1 MRELALPYVRPCHY
15 IFFLTKSQAH
25 LILDNLTNKVFF
37 LAFCSFSWSN
47 YLYETIK
54 GKEMAGS
61 INKVILVG
69 NVGQEPQVR
78 TMQNGQKVVSFSLAT
93 SDRWR
98 DRQTGEQ
105 KEQTEWHRVVIFNP
119 NLVEVA
125 ERMLQ
130 KGTKLYLEGSLRTRK
145 WQNQQGVDVF
155 TTEVVLNQ
163 FAGQMVILSGS
174 KSLDGGVSGG
184 DYSAPAT
191 PSQPREEMSISDIGD
206 DIPF

>member
-1 MRELALPYVRPCHY
+1 
-15 IFFLTKSQAH
+15 
-25 LILDNLTNKVFF
+25 
-37 LAFCSFSWSN
+37 
-47 YLYETIK
+47 
-54 GKEMAGS
+54 MAGS

-69 NVGQEPQVR
+69 NVGQDPQVR

-105 KEQTEWHRVVIFNP
+105 KEQTEWHRIVVFNS
-119 NLVEVA
+119 NLADVA

-130 KGTKLYLEGSLRTRK
+130 KGTKLYIEGSLRTRK
-145 WQNQQGVDVF
+145 WQNQQGADVY

-163 FAGQMVILSGS
+163 FAGQMVILSGA
-174 KSLDGGVSGG
+174 KTPDGPSAPSGG
-184 DYSAPAT
+184 EYGAPT
-191 PSQPREEMSISDIGD
+191 PAPQREEISVADIGD

>member
-1 MRELALPYVRPCHY
+1 
-15 IFFLTKSQAH
+15 
-25 LILDNLTNKVFF
+25 
-37 LAFCSFSWSN
+37 
-47 YLYETIK
+47 
-54 GKEMAGS
+54 MAGS

-69 NVGQEPQVR
+69 NIGQDPQVR
-78 TMQNGQKVVSFSLAT
+78 TMQSGQKVVTFSLAT

-145 WQNQQGVDVF
+145 WQNQQGVDTF
-155 TTEVVLNQ
+155 TTEVVLNP
-163 FAGQMVILSGS
+163 FAGQMVILSGAKTMEAGS
-174 KSLDGGVSGG
+174 DNGEVS
-184 DYSAPAT
+184 AVA
-191 PSQPREEMSISDIGD
+191 QPREDVQIEEIAD

>member
-1 MRELALPYVRPCHY
+1 
-15 IFFLTKSQAH
+15 
-25 LILDNLTNKVFF
+25 
-37 LAFCSFSWSN
+37 
-47 YLYETIK
+47 
-54 GKEMAGS
+54 MAGS

-69 NVGQEPQVR
+69 NIGQEPQVR
-78 TMQNGQKVVSFSLAT
+78 TMGSGQKVVSFSLAT

-98 DRQTGEQ
+98 DRSTGEQ

-130 KGTKLYLEGSLRTRK
+130 KGTKLYLEGSLKTRK

-155 TTEVVLNQ
+155 TTEVILNP
-163 FAGQMVILSGS
+163 FAGQMVILSGA
-174 KSLDGGVSGG
+174 KTGDGAG
-184 DYSAPAT
+184 DYQAAPAAA
-191 PSQPREEMSISDIGD
+191 QPREEISVAEIGD

>member
-1 MRELALPYVRPCHY
+1 
-15 IFFLTKSQAH
+15 
-25 LILDNLTNKVFF
+25 
-37 LAFCSFSWSN
+37 
-47 YLYETIK
+47 
-54 GKEMAGS
+54 MAGS

-78 TMQNGQKVVSFSLAT
+78 DMQNGQKVVSFSLAT

-105 KEQTEWHRVVIFNP
+105 KEQTEWHRVVIFNS
-119 NLVEVA
+119 NLIEVA

-145 WQNQQGVDVF
+145 WQNQQGVDTF

-163 FAGQMVILSGS
+163 YAGQMVILSGA
-174 KSLDGGVSGG
+174 KGGSIESSES
-184 DYSAPAT
+184 SAPMAQ
-191 PSQPREEMSISDIGD
+191 SHEEVKVEEISD

>member
-1 MRELALPYVRPCHY
+1 
-15 IFFLTKSQAH
+15 
-25 LILDNLTNKVFF
+25 
-37 LAFCSFSWSN
+37 
-47 YLYETIK
+47 
-54 GKEMAGS
+54 MAGS

-78 TMQNGQKVVSFSLAT
+78 TMQSGQKVVSFSLAT

-98 DRQTGEQ
+98 DRATGEQ

-145 WQNQQGVDVF
+145 WQNQQGADVF
-155 TTEVVLNQ
+155 TTEVVLNP
-163 FAGQMVILSGS
+163 FAGQMVILSGA
-174 KSLDGGVSGG
+174 KSLDSQSVGG
-184 DYSAPAT
+184 DTSAPAAI
-191 PSQPREEMSISDIGD
+191 QREEVQTTPLD
-206 DIPF
+206 DEIPF

>member
-1 MRELALPYVRPCHY
+1 
-15 IFFLTKSQAH
+15 
-25 LILDNLTNKVFF
+25 
-37 LAFCSFSWSN
+37 
-47 YLYETIK
+47 
-54 GKEMAGS
+54 MAGS

-69 NVGQEPQVR
+69 NVGQDPQVR

-105 KEQTEWHRVVIFNP
+105 KEQTEWHRIVIFNP

-130 KGTKLYLEGSLRTRK
+130 KGTKLYIEGSLRTRK
-145 WQNQQGVDVF
+145 WQKQQGVDTY
-155 TTEVVLNQ
+155 TTEITLNQ
-163 FAGQMVILSGS
+163 FAGTMVILSGA
-174 KSLDGGVSGG
+174 KSVEAGSMAPSATPA
-184 DYSAPAT
+184 SAPV
-191 PSQPREEMSISDIGD
+191 EEMSIAEIGD

>member
-1 MRELALPYVRPCHY
+1 MDML
-15 IFFLTKSQAH
+15 
-25 LILDNLTNKVFF
+25 NKG
-37 LAFCSFSWSN
+37 
-47 YLYETIK
+47 TIK
-54 GKEMAGS
+54 MAGS

-69 NVGQEPQVR
+69 NIGQDPQIR
-78 TMQNGQKVVSFSLAT
+78 TMQSGQKVVTFSLAT

-119 NLVEVA
+119 NLVDVA

-145 WQNQQGVDVF
+145 WQNQQGVDTF
-155 TTEVVLNQ
+155 TTEVVLNP
-163 FAGQMVILSGS
+163 FAGQMVILSGA
-174 KSLDGGVSGG
+174 KAMDGASESGAGQPVQHEEVSI
-184 DYSAPAT
+184 DEIA
-191 PSQPREEMSISDIGD
+191 D

>member
-1 MRELALPYVRPCHY
+1 
-15 IFFLTKSQAH
+15 
-25 LILDNLTNKVFF
+25 
-37 LAFCSFSWSN
+37 
-47 YLYETIK
+47 
-54 GKEMAGS
+54 MAGS
-61 INKVILVG
+61 INKVILFG
-69 NVGQEPQVR
+69 NVGQDPQVR
-78 TMQNGQKVVSFSLAT
+78 TMQSGQKVVSFSLAT
-93 SDRWR
+93 SERWR

-145 WQNQQGVDVF
+145 WQNQQGIDVY

-163 FAGQMVILSGS
+163 FAGQMVILAGA
-174 KSLDGGVSGG
+174 KSLDSNVGGE
-184 DYSAPAT
+184 YAPAA
-191 PSQPREEMSISDIGD
+191 PAAPQREEMSVADIGD

>member
-1 MRELALPYVRPCHY
+1 
-15 IFFLTKSQAH
+15 
-25 LILDNLTNKVFF
+25 
-37 LAFCSFSWSN
+37 
-47 YLYETIK
+47 
-54 GKEMAGS
+54 MAGS

-69 NVGQEPQVR
+69 NVGQDPQVR

-105 KEQTEWHRVVIFNP
+105 KEQTEWHRIVIFNP

-130 KGTKLYLEGSLRTRK
+130 KGTKLYIEGSLRTRK
-145 WQNQQGVDVF
+145 WQNQQGVDTY
-155 TTEVVLNQ
+155 TTEITLNQ
-163 FAGQMVILSGS
+163 FAGTMVILSGA
-174 KSLDGGVSGG
+174 KSVEGGSMGNS
-184 DYSAPAT
+184 SAPT
-191 PSQPREEMSISDIGD
+191 PAPTEEISISEIGD

>member
-1 MRELALPYVRPCHY
+1 
-15 IFFLTKSQAH
+15 
-25 LILDNLTNKVFF
+25 
-37 LAFCSFSWSN
+37 
-47 YLYETIK
+47 
-54 GKEMAGS
+54 MAGS

-69 NVGQEPQVR
+69 NIGQDPQTR

-105 KEQTEWHRVVIFNP
+105 KEQTEWHRIVIFNP

-130 KGTKLYLEGSLRTRK
+130 KGTKLYLEGALRTRK
-145 WQNQQGVDVF
+145 WQNQQGVDTY

-163 FAGQMVILSGS
+163 FSGTMVILSGA
-174 KSLDGGVSGG
+174 KSADAIASG
-184 DYSAPAT
+184 SAPAT
-191 PSQPREEMSISDIGD
+191 QPTEEISIAEIGD

>member
-1 MRELALPYVRPCHY
+1 
-15 IFFLTKSQAH
+15 
-25 LILDNLTNKVFF
+25 
-37 LAFCSFSWSN
+37 
-47 YLYETIK
+47 
-54 GKEMAGS
+54 MAGS

-69 NVGQEPQVR
+69 NVGQDPQVR
-78 TMQNGQKVVSFSLAT
+78 TMQSGQKVVSFSLAT

-98 DRQTGEQ
+98 DRQSGEQ

-130 KGTKLYLEGSLRTRK
+130 KGTKLYIEGSLRTRK
-145 WQNQQGVDVF
+145 WQNQQGVDTF

-163 FAGQMVILSGS
+163 FSGTMVILSGAKAVDS
-174 KSLDGGVSGG
+174 MSGG
-184 DYSAPAT
+184 ASTTTAPAPT
-191 PSQPREEMSISDIGD
+191 EEISIAEIGD

>member
-1 MRELALPYVRPCHY
+1 
-15 IFFLTKSQAH
+15 
-25 LILDNLTNKVFF
+25 
-37 LAFCSFSWSN
+37 
-47 YLYETIK
+47 
-54 GKEMAGS
+54 MAGS

-69 NVGQEPQVR
+69 NIGQEPQVR
-78 TMQNGQKVVSFSLAT
+78 TMQSGQKVVTFSLAT

-119 NLVEVA
+119 SLVDVA

-145 WQNQQGVDVF
+145 WQNQQGVDTF
-155 TTEVVLNQ
+155 TTEVVLNPYS
-163 FAGQMVILSGS
+163 GQMVILSGA
-174 KSLDGGVSGG
+174 KAMDG
-184 DYSAPAT
+184 SADSASAT
-191 PSQPREEMSISDIGD
+191 PAQPREEVRIEDIAD

>member
-1 MRELALPYVRPCHY
+1 
-15 IFFLTKSQAH
+15 
-25 LILDNLTNKVFF
+25 
-37 LAFCSFSWSN
+37 
-47 YLYETIK
+47 
-54 GKEMAGS
+54 MAGS

-69 NVGQEPQVR
+69 NIGQEPQVR
-78 TMQNGQKVVSFSLAT
+78 TMQNGQKVVTFSLAT

-105 KEQTEWHRVVIFNP
+105 KEQTEWHRIVIFNP

-145 WQNQQGVDVF
+145 WQNQQGVDTF

-163 FAGQMVILSGS
+163 FAGQMVILAGA
-174 KSLDGGVSGG
+174 KTMDGTS
-184 DYSAPAT
+184 DTSDAAPA
-191 PSQPREEMSISDIGD
+191 QPREEINIEDIAD

>member
-1 MRELALPYVRPCHY
+1 M
-15 IFFLTKSQAH
+15 
-25 LILDNLTNKVFF
+25 N
-37 LAFCSFSWSN
+37 
-47 YLYETIK
+47 
-54 GKEMAGS
+54 MAGS

-69 NVGQEPQVR
+69 NIGQEPQVR
-78 TMQNGQKVVSFSLAT
+78 TMQSGQKVVSFSLAT

-119 NLVEVA
+119 SLVDVA

-145 WQNQQGVDVF
+145 WQNQQGVDTF
-155 TTEVVLNQ
+155 TTEVVLNP
-163 FAGQMVILSGS
+163 FSGQMVILSGA
-174 KSLDGGVSGG
+174 KALDGSS
-184 DYSAPAT
+184 DSASVA
-191 PSQPREEMSISDIGD
+191 SAPREEVNIEDIAD

>member
-1 MRELALPYVRPCHY
+1 
-15 IFFLTKSQAH
+15 
-25 LILDNLTNKVFF
+25 
-37 LAFCSFSWSN
+37 
-47 YLYETIK
+47 
-54 GKEMAGS
+54 MAGS

-69 NVGQEPQVR
+69 NVGQDPQVR
-78 TMQNGQKVVSFSLAT
+78 TMQSGQKVVSFSLAT

-145 WQNQQGVDVF
+145 WQNQQGIDVY

-163 FAGQMVILSGS
+163 FAGQMVILAGA
-174 KSLDGGVSGG
+174 KSLESGASTGGEYGQP
-184 DYSAPAT
+184 APQPA
-191 PSQPREEMSISDIGD
+191 QPREEISVADIGD

>member
-1 MRELALPYVRPCHY
+1 
-15 IFFLTKSQAH
+15 
-25 LILDNLTNKVFF
+25 
-37 LAFCSFSWSN
+37 
-47 YLYETIK
+47 
-54 GKEMAGS
+54 MAGS

-69 NVGQEPQVR
+69 NIGQEPAVR
-78 TMQNGQKVVSFSLAT
+78 TMQSGQKVVSFSLAT

-119 NLVEVA
+119 SLVDVA

-145 WQNQQGVDVF
+145 WQNQQGVDTF
-155 TTEVVLNQ
+155 TTEVVLNPYS
-163 FAGQMVILSGS
+163 GQMVILSGA
-174 KSLDGGVSGG
+174 KAMDGSGE
-184 DYSAPAT
+184 SASAA
-191 PSQPREEMSISDIGD
+191 PSPREEVNIEDIAD